1 MAGKLR
7 KLIAVLI
14 IGVFNLAFAR
24 PSYADVTLDDLLKR
38 VEAVEKQNADLQAQN
53 ASLKTEIEAMKASQA
68 AVPATAAVA
77 APQAAKPAAP
87 APIITANFKDG
98 FSIKSPDNAYKLK
111 LSGFMQSDGRVFT
124 NNKKDSSGG
133 TSTFLIRRARLY
145 VTGTVA
151 NDFNFTLV
159 PDFSATSGTVLTYG
173 YADYTKY
180 PMFQIRAG
188 KFVEPFSIEN
198 LQSSMYYNFAEL
210 GLPANLYPQRDI
222 GLQISG
228 GVLNDSLK
236 YAVGIFNG
244 EVDHEAYSTEN
255 ADTNND
261 KDVVGR
267 IWVSP
272 FKNTNLKPVQGL
284 GMGFAFAYGH
294 QDEGTVSTTAP
305 YNSNNPTYVTPGQ
318 LIVFS
323 YNSGVSPNGPRLRTS
338 PQMTYYYK
346 SFGLLGE
353 YVDSYQDFAKG
364 SGSTLVKDRFDNK
377 AWQLSTTYVLTG
389 EDATYNG
396 VTPKNNFNPSKGS
409 FGAFELAARYGEL
422 NLDHKIFT
430 DGFADANTYISRE
443 HAWGS
448 GLNWYLNPNVKL
460 VFDFEQ
466 TKFRR
471 GSVLAINNGNRKPEN
486 VVTSRVQ
493 VAF

>member
-1 MAGKLR
+1 MEGRLR
-7 KLIAVLI
+7 RLLAVFVIAVFTF
-14 IGVFNLAFAR
+14 GFVR
-24 PSYADVTLDDLLKR
+24 PSYAQQVSLDDLLKR
-38 VEAVEKQNADLQAQN
+38 VEAVEKQNADLQQQN
-53 ASLKTEIEAMKASQA
+53 AILKSEIEAIKANQAVVPTAAPVAPEAAKAS
-68 AVPATAAVA
+68 TT
-77 APQAAKPAAP
+77 
-87 APIITANFKDG
+87 PIITANLKDG

-111 LSGFMQSDGRVFT
+111 LSGFLQSDGRVFT

-159 PDFSATSGTVLTYG
+159 PDFSATSGTVLTYA

-188 KFVEPFSIEN
+188 KFIEPFDVEN
-198 LQSSMYYNFAEL
+198 LQDSKFYNFAEL

-222 GLQISG
+222 GVQVSG
-228 GVLNDSLK
+228 GVLKDSLK

-244 EVDHEAYSTEN
+244 EVDHESYSNEN

-272 FKNTNLKPVQGL
+272 FKNTDLKPMQGL
-284 GMGFAFAYGH
+284 GMGFAAAYGH
-294 QDEGTVSTTAP
+294 QDEGTSTT
-305 YNSNNPTYVTPGQ
+305 NVPTYISPGQ
-318 LIVFS
+318 LTVFS
-323 YNSGVSPNGPRLRTS
+323 YNTTGASAVTANGPRLRTS
-338 PQMTYYYK
+338 PQLTYYYK

-353 YVDSYQDFAKG
+353 YVNSYQDFAKG
-364 SGSTLVKDRFDNK
+364 SGSTLIKDRFNNK
-377 AWQLSTTYVLTG
+377 AWQVSSTYVLTG
-389 EDATYNG
+389 ENATYNG
-396 VTPKNNFNPSKGS
+396 VTPKNNFDPSKGG

-422 NLDHKIFT
+422 NLDHKIFE

-443 HAWGS
+443 HAWGT

-471 GSVLAINNGNRKPEN
+471 GSALAINNGNRKPEN
-486 VVTSRVQ
+486 VITSRMQ
-493 VAF
+493 IGF